1 MLRPVQL
8 HATQLQP
15 GCAKCSCVVRCTAL
29 LNAHV
34 AQLSTPI
41 AHRKPH
47 TAAAATTAA
56 CNQASVQAPKHVLSL
71 LQEKDPSK
79 EKKEKKDKP
88 ESKDSKDKK
97 EKKVHNQLAG
107 ISSS

>member
-1 MLRPVQL
+1 MQPVIRQQL
-8 HATQLQP
+8 
-15 GCAKCSCVVRCTAL
+15 CR
-29 LNAHV
+29 
-34 AQLSTPI
+34 
-41 AHRKPH
+41 
-47 TAAAATTAA
+47 AATCAVSA
-56 CNQASVQAPKHVLSL
+56 VV
-71 LQEKDPSK
+71 QEKDPSK